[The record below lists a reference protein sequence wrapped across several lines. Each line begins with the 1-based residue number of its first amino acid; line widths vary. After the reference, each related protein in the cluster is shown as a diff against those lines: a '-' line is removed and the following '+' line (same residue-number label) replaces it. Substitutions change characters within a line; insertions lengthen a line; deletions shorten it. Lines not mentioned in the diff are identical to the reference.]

1 VARDAFKANPE
12 GKNIE
17 ARKCRHLSI
26 FQMTSYQTNGQMR
39 RIAPAVWGVW
49 HHAITTIAFYTRWHS
64 TRQRVR
70 DCDLKELAM
79 PDLDQIKQEEQE
91 LGTSAGGS
99 PGVGRAIPRAARLP
113 RPRQPRCPAG
123 ARRRGRAADPQ
134 SRRTGARLHY
144 GCASNG
150 SSGRIANPR
159 SNSRWRRS
167 ATPPSW
173 GPEGKS

>member
-1 VARDAFKANPE
+1 LGSPS
-12 GKNIE
+12 
-17 ARKCRHLSI
+17 HYLSNRGR
-26 FQMTSYQTNGQMR
+26 FSRTFSYQTNGQMR

>member
-1 VARDAFKANPE
+1 MPPPLLLCNNGGNFPE
-12 GKNIE
+12 
-17 ARKCRHLSI
+17 RR
-26 FQMTSYQTNGQMR
+26 YQTNGQMR

-134 SRRTGARLHY
+134 SRRASARQRPGGVTAVPRTHRRTV
-144 GCASNG
+144 SRTR
-150 SSGRIANPR
+150 GRIHDAGNPQ
-159 SNSRWRRS
+159 RRRFGG
-167 ATPPSW
+167 AK
-173 GPEGKS
+173 G